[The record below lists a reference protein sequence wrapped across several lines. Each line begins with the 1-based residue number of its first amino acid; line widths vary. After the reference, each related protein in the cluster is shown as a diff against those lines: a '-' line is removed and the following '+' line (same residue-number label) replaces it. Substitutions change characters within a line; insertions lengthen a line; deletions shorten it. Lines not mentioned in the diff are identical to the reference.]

1 MRRIP
6 FEDNANG
13 GGDNLAAASGAKFLR
28 GGYRA
33 DAFVFGIG
41 PDPPALLTVDGLRR
55 YLTET
60 LQGQHVP
67 PDELAH
73 LVSRQMVYVLSSNTR
88 RTGKWEKT
96 SWWAFADAESRSVDS
111 QHVIAAGLTRNP

>member
-28 GGYRA
+28 GGDRA

-41 PDPPALLTVDGLRR
+41 PDPQALLTVDGLRR

-60 LQGQHVP
+60 LKGQNVP
-67 PDELAH
+67 PDELAYF
-73 LVSRQMVYVLSSNTR
+73 VSRLMVYVTSSNER
-88 RTGKWEKT
+88 RMGQWEKT
-96 SWWAFADAESRSVDS
+96 SWWAFVGAESERKSGVWGKRVS
-111 QHVIAAGLTRNP
+111 